1 MRLSSLS
8 RKLKLK
14 PSELELF
21 YKNKGIKLIANSNSK
36 LTDEQIKIAIDYY
49 NSDDKIEENLIVT
62 EDSTSQISEQSI
74 PAIPNSKVA
83 LDIADRNHIEIVED
97 TEKVNTLAI
106 NPLNDDDK
114 NIEVIKAPVI
124 KLKGLTIKGKIELS
138 KEKVK
143 WKEKSRINSQKT
155 APISRK
161 PVMKNITSNSFNP
174 LEEARKRKLKKER
187 LLRKKRAD
195 QLKKEKKARYL
206 KANAPSVKSSNKKSN
221 KKQKRGYKTHT
232 ILDTPVNII
241 DQSRVSHNGNLNL
254 FQRIWKWL
262 NTY

>member
-21 YKNKGIKLIANSNSK
+21 YENKGIKLLANSNSK
-36 LTDEQIKIAIDYY
+36 LTVEQIKIALDHY
-49 NSDDKIEENLIVT
+49 NSDKDIKEILIAT
-62 EDSTSQISEQSI
+62 EDSPSQIIEQSI
-74 PAIPNSKVA
+74 PAIPNSKMA
-83 LDIADRNHIEIVED
+83 LDMVDPKDIEIFKGN
-97 TEKVNTLAI
+97 EKINTFTVN
-106 NPLNDDDK
+106 PSNDDDE
-114 NIEVIKAPVI
+114 NIEVIKAPII

-143 WKEKSRINSQKT
+143 LKEKSRIKTQET
-155 APISRK
+155 APVSPK

-174 LEEARKRKLKKER
+174 LEEARKKKAKKER

-195 QLKKEKKARYL
+195 QLKKEKKVRYL
-206 KANAPSVKSSNKKSN
+206 KANTPSIKPSNKKSN
-221 KKQKRGYKTHT
+221 KKQKKGLKTHT
-232 ILDTPVNII
+232 ILDAPVHKIN
-241 DQSRVSHNGNLNL
+241 QSKVSPNGGLNL